1 MFELECN
8 RGITNF
14 NNAEAETNKHSED
27 STTSPV
33 PGSKN
38 ILLKGQM
45 KYISDINCLIYLCSP
60 V

>member
-8 RGITNF
+8 RGVTNF
-14 NNAEAETNKHSED
+14 NTEPEEPVITEGEHV
-27 STTSPV
+27 SPA

-45 KYISDINCLIYLCSP
+45 KYINDINAIIYLCSP